1 MVYKNIHGT
10 NNMKIAAILNKNQST
25 LVCKKLTNYV
35 MLPVNMFREQE
46 HEKK

>member
-1 MVYKNIHGT
+1 MVYKNIYGT

-25 LVCKKLTNYV
+25 LVYKKLTNYV
-35 MLPVNMFREQE
+35 KLPANMFREQE